1 MARYEHIAIF
11 QSAYAL
17 TLEIYKTTKNFSKE
31 HKYTLGERL
40 KNIAHELL
48 DWVIKTNNMP
58 GKEKLE
64 GIEKIDNKKE
74 ELRILLRLAHD
85 LKIISH
91 GHLGVFN
98 EKIEEIGKQAG
109 GWSKWIVSNPK
120 QAPSNNNDA

>member
-11 QSAYAL
+11 QSAYML

-31 HKYTLGERL
+31 HKFTLGERL

-48 DWVIKTNNMP
+48 DQVIKTNNMP

-64 GIEKIDNKKE
+64 GIKNIDYKKE
-74 ELRILLRLAHD
+74 ELRIHLRLAND

-91 GHLGVFN
+91 GQLGVFN
-98 EKIEEIGKQAG
+98 DKIEEIGKQAG
-109 GWSKWIVSNPK
+109 GWSRWTASCSIERAETGK
-120 QAPSNNNDA
+120 

>member
-11 QSAYAL
+11 QSAYML

-31 HKYTLGERL
+31 HKFTLGERL

-48 DWVIKTNNMP
+48 DQVIKTNNMQ

-64 GIEKIDNKKE
+64 GIKSIDYKKE
-74 ELRILLRLAHD
+74 ELRIHLRLAHD

-91 GHLGVFN
+91 GQLGVFN

-109 GWSKWIVSNPK
+109 GWSRWVTSNPK
-120 QAPSNNNDA
+120 QAETEK